1 MAWRGKYP
9 QRPQSSV
16 TVFIMLVFIWLNL
29 SKAMVFSFIILI
41 LKPATTLGRS
51 FAALEDLNMLMITQP
66 AIWAYFSATAFA
78 PECFTGFGK

>member
-1 MAWRGKYP
+1 
-9 QRPQSSV
+9 
-16 TVFIMLVFIWLNL
+16 
-29 SKAMVFSFIILI
+29 MVFSFIILI